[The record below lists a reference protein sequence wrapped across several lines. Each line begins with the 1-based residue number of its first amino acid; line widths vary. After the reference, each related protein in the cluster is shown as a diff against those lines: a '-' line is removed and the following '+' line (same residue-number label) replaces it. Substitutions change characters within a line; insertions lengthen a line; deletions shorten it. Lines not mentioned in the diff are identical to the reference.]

1 MEPTRTG
8 RPCTICVSPARAH
21 IETALVEGDSLV
33 SVSRHFENV
42 QPDALRRHM
51 ARHVS
56 PHVLEAMKAVDGLSP
71 STIVARLQDL
81 ADAARD
87 ARHLATERGN
97 VTGALRA
104 GDAEGR
110 ALTVLADRFGVT
122 ADTVARDLETGWDLA
137 QAIAHVS
144 AQSPDAGRQLADTL
158 EALGNRVFAD
168 QLRNKLSTNKGLT
181 S

>member
-8 RPCTICVSPARAH
+8 RPCTICTSPHRAD
-21 IETALVEGDSLV
+21 IETALVEGDSLT

-42 QPDALRRHM
+42 QTDALRRHL
-51 ARHVS
+51 AKHVS
-56 PHVLEAMKAVDGLSP
+56 PQVLEAMRTVEGLTP
-71 STIVARLQDL
+71 STIATRLQDI

-87 ARHLATERGN
+87 ARHLAAQRGN

-122 ADTVARDLETGWDLA
+122 ADSVARDLETGWDLA
-137 QAIAHVS
+137 QAIVHVS
-144 AQSPDAGRQLADTL
+144 AQSPDVGLQLADTL
-158 EALGNRVFAD
+158 ESLGNRVFAD
-168 QLRNKLSTNKGLT
+168 QLRNKLSTNKGIQP
-181 S
+181 